1 MEVLKPS
8 HVREE
13 QIPKKGNVTVTEVKK
28 NKSWERAE
36 LSSGVR

>member
-8 HVREE
+8 HIREE
-13 QIPKKGNVTVTEVKK
+13 QIPKKRNVTVTEVK